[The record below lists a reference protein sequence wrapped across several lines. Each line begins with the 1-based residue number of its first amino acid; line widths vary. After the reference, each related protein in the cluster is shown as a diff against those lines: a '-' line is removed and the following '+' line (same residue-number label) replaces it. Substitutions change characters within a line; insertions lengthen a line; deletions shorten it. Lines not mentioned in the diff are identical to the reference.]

1 MEVSMSSS
9 RQKSMARLR
18 PVALK
23 ILPAVALLAL
33 GLVAMVS
40 PVDAATIKVGYPQLN
55 GGQTPLWLISDA
67 KIDRR
72 YGIEVNPV
80 LISGGARLTQTV
92 VSGDIDAALTGGAAV
107 NAMLGGAEL
116 IYVAMPVPTFA
127 FSLYVRPE
135 INEVTDLRG
144 KVLAVITKG
153 ASSDHASI
161 ALLRQHKMS
170 QGKDVKVL
178 YFSRQEDALAA
189 LNQGIVSAAVHSA
202 PTTLMARRLGFKE
215 LVNIGALKIPYPFT
229 GIAVRRSLIRQS
241 PDLIQAF
248 LKAYVAAIKT
258 AIEQPEA
265 SKRALSRYL
274 VTKDPEIVEE
284 AYRSFVPLFPRVP
297 YVTEEAI
304 RAALSFTDHPKAAQ
318 ADPKDFFDNRF
329 LKELESTGFVKE
341 LYSQR

>member
-1 MEVSMSSS
+1 MSSS
-9 RQKSMARLR
+9 DRKSMTRFRSQAAKGLS
-18 PVALK
+18 A
-23 ILPAVALLAL
+23 IALLAL
-33 GLVAMVS
+33 ALVAMVN
-40 PVDAATIKVGYPQLN
+40 PADAVTIKVGYPQLN

-72 YGIEVNPV
+72 YGVEINPV

-229 GIAVRRSLIRQS
+229 GIAVRRSLIRQN
-241 PDLIQAF
+241 PDLIPAF
-248 LKAYVAAIKT
+248 LKAYLAGIKL

-284 AYRSFVPLFPRVP
+284 AYRSFVPLFPRIP

-318 ADPKDFFDNRF
+318 TDPKDFFDNRF
-329 LKELESTGFVKE
+329 LKELESAGFVKE
-341 LYSQR
+341 LYGQR